1 MTTIQSQTFARRPV
15 ARITFES
22 ACNDCQHRRTHPTG
36 AAARRATWAHET
48 IFGHFA
54 IMADRNGWHRP

>member
-1 MTTIQSQTFARRPV
+1 MIA

-22 ACNDCQHRRTHPTG
+22 ACNDCPHRRTHPTG
-36 AAARRATWAHET
+36 AAARRAAWAHEV

-54 IMADRNGWHRP
+54 LMADWNGWHRP